1 MRAMAREESRRQ
13 REKAEGRARQQ
24 RTAANQHRIT
34 ITLSL
39 RMPRA
44 GTEIRIKPLIQAAD
58 TRTAAETATAEK
70 ATAAEAIIIEAAI
83 TAEAIII
90 EAAITAEAITA
101 ATADARRG
109 IRLTGSRQS
118 MIRTELMLRV
128 RA

>member
-83 TAEAIII
+83 TAEAI
-90 EAAITAEAITA
+90 TA